1 MLKVI
6 EKREGREAV
15 DELALLDEIAREGAR
30 RMLMTALKAESDDYV
45 ERHRGERDQQGHTL
59 VVRDGHGASRKL
71 TWGAEP
77 WRSRRREWMTAG
89 AMRRGVVA
97 LA

>member
-6 EKREGREAV
+6 EKREGKEAGE
-15 DELALLDEIAREGAR
+15 ELALLDEIAREGAR

-45 ERHRGERDQQGHTL
+45 ERHRGERDQQG
-59 VVRDGHGASRKL
+59 RPGGARRTRGKPEL
-71 TWGAEP
+71 TWVAEP